1 MVAPT
6 QWNPVHYKEL
16 RGSRRALLATGKYS
30 EELMTN
36 QELAQTLDRLHEQLS
51 QSPQLDEATVQS
63 LRALLDEIEAATV
76 RTEEAATGQD
86 AGTPEHEAAATS
98 AQELSLSGKLRKT
111 VEDFEFRHP
120 QLTVTLSQIADSL
133 AEMGI

>member
-1 MVAPT
+1 
-6 QWNPVHYKEL
+6 
-16 RGSRRALLATGKYS
+16 
-30 EELMTN
+30 MTN

-76 RTEEAATGQD
+76 RTEAVASAENAV
-86 AGTPEHEAAATS
+86 PSEREAAAAS
-98 AQELSLSGKLRKT
+98 AEELSLSQRLRKT